1 MKKYLIFLLLTL
13 PICLLAQNKA
23 TLTGKVTSATD
34 KEPLIGVT
42 VVEKGTTNG
51 TVTDLDGNY
60 SLPNVSDNS
69 TIVFSMIG
77 LATQEIKKNQSN
89 VINVIMKDDTKLLD
103 DEYCVVKPMMLGDL
117 GIPHKNK
124 NGMIVMDSRNRDDVK
139 VNIRKLKDLKESG
152 YFYKPRPR
160 KIINR

>member
-60 SLPNVSDNS
+60 SLPNVSENS

-103 DEYCVVKPMMLGDL
+103 DVVV
-117 GIPHKNK
+117 I
-124 NGMIVMDSRNRDDVK
+124 
-139 VNIRKLKDLKESG
+139 G
-152 YFYKPRPR
+152 Y
-160 KIINR
+160 